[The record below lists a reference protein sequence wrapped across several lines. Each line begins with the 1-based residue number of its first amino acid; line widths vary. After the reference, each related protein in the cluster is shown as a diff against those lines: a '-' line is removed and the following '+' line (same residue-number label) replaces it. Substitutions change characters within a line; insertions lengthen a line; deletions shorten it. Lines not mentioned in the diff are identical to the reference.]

1 MKKVSKLKILTVV
14 LMGIMILCSAKMTFA
29 AQSISTI
36 STSSGNSSNNNISEI
51 GNSSN
56 NTNGTDNNLTNTN
69 NVANNTLQPTNNNT
83 VQNTTLPD
91 TGAKSS
97 VAIVFLIVLA
107 SISAIYTY
115 KKVKEYNI

>member
-56 NTNGTDNNLTNTN
+56 NTDNNLTNTN